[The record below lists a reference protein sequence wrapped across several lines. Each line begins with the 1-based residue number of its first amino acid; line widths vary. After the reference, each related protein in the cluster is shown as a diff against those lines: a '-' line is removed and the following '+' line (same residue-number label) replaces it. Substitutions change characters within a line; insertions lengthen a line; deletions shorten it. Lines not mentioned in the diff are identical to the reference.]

1 MFDTLVESG
10 SHSDDLARKGSFFL
24 GTMVLYAVVL
34 LGVAVLSIYLYN
46 DSIPDPSLELLTLVA
61 PVPMAQ
67 DDTPKAAEEPK
78 PAAKAE
84 PTVAMVKDMAVIAPV
99 TKTNEVAP
107 PTAKVVP
114 TNKTLNVLVGDR
126 DVGDVNAVP
135 TGPVGVVGGT
145 GGGGAGTGGAPK
157 VEVSDEPP
165 PPPPAP
171 TPPPKPK
178 TVVSGGV
185 LNGKAIS
192 KPQPAYPPI
201 AKAARA
207 SGTVTVQILVDES
220 GRVVSASAVSG
231 HPLLQQAAVSAAR
244 QARFSPTLLSG
255 QPVKVSGVITY
266 NFTTAPASA
275 EGQRR
280 RQLLSRLHPSVA
292 AVVERLL
299 EGRET
304 PGEAEAKFV
313 RDGKAELRIWLT
325 VKSPAVLTQLEE
337 LGFELI
343 LDAPSSG
350 LLVGRLPIDKLPA
363 LADLQAVRFVAP
375 EESQK

>member
-10 SHSDDLARKGSFFL
+10 SHSNDIARKGSFFL
-24 GTMVLYAVVL
+24 GTFVLYSIVL
-34 LGVAVLSIYLYN
+34 VAVAIGSIYWYN

-67 DDTPKAAEEPK
+67 EEAPKAAEEPR

-107 PTAKVVP
+107 PSAKVVP

-135 TGPVGVVGGT
+135 TGPVGVVGGV
-145 GGGGAGTGGAPK
+145 GGGGTGGGGAPK

-165 PPPPAP
+165 PPPPPAP
-171 TPPPKPK
+171 TPAPKK

-192 KPQPAYPPI
+192 KPQPSYPPI

-266 NFTTAPASA
+266 NF
-275 EGQRR
+275 
-280 RQLLSRLHPSVA
+280 
-292 AVVERLL
+292 
-299 EGRET
+299 
-304 PGEAEAKFV
+304 
-313 RDGKAELRIWLT
+313 
-325 VKSPAVLTQLEE
+325 VLQ
-337 LGFELI
+337 
-343 LDAPSSG
+343 
-350 LLVGRLPIDKLPA
+350 
-363 LADLQAVRFVAP
+363 
-375 EESQK
+375 

>member
-1 MFDTLVESG
+1 VLV
-10 SHSDDLARKGSFFL
+10 A
-24 GTMVLYAVVL
+24 
-34 LGVAVLSIYLYN
+34 VAVLSIYLYN

-67 DDTPKAAEEPK
+67 EEAPKAQDEPK

-107 PTAKVVP
+107 PTAKIVP
-114 TNKTLNVLVGDR
+114 TNKTLNVMVGDR

-145 GGGGAGTGGAPK
+145 GGGGGGGGGTAPVVK
-157 VEVSDEPP
+157 SDDEPP
-165 PPPPAP
+165 PPPPQP

-220 GRVVSASAVSG
+220 GRVVSANAVSG
-231 HPLLQQAAVSAAR
+231 HPLLQQAAVAAAR

-266 NFTTAPASA
+266 NF
-275 EGQRR
+275 
-280 RQLLSRLHPSVA
+280 
-292 AVVERLL
+292 
-299 EGRET
+299 
-304 PGEAEAKFV
+304 
-313 RDGKAELRIWLT
+313 
-325 VKSPAVLTQLEE
+325 VLQ
-337 LGFELI
+337 
-343 LDAPSSG
+343 
-350 LLVGRLPIDKLPA
+350 
-363 LADLQAVRFVAP
+363 
-375 EESQK
+375 

>member
-24 GTMVLYAVVL
+24 GTFVIYGLVLV
-34 LGVAVLSIYLYN
+34 GVAILSIYLYN

-61 PVPMAQ
+61 PVPIQA
-67 DDTPKAAEEPK
+67 DEPAKPAEEPK
-78 PAAKAE
+78 PTAKQE
-84 PTVAMVKDMAVIAPV
+84 PQVAMVKDMAVIAPV

-107 PTAKVVP
+107 PTAKVVA
-114 TNKTLNVLVGDR
+114 TNKTLNVVVGDR

-135 TGPVGVVGGT
+135 SGAAVGVVGGT
-145 GGGGAGTGGAPK
+145 GGGGTGTGGAPR
-157 VEVSDEPP
+157 VEVNDEPP
-165 PPPPAP
+165 PPPAPKP
-171 TPPPKPK
+171 TPEPPKK

-220 GRVVSASAVSG
+220 GRVVSANAVSG
-231 HPLLQQAAVSAAR
+231 HPLLQQAAVAAAR

-266 NFTTAPASA
+266 NF
-275 EGQRR
+275 
-280 RQLLSRLHPSVA
+280 
-292 AVVERLL
+292 
-299 EGRET
+299 
-304 PGEAEAKFV
+304 
-313 RDGKAELRIWLT
+313 
-325 VKSPAVLTQLEE
+325 VLQ
-337 LGFELI
+337 
-343 LDAPSSG
+343 
-350 LLVGRLPIDKLPA
+350 
-363 LADLQAVRFVAP
+363 
-375 EESQK
+375 

>member
-10 SHSDDLARKGSFFL
+10 SHSGDIARKGSFFL
-24 GTMVLYAVVL
+24 GTMVLYLIVL
-34 LGVAVLSIYLYN
+34 AAVAVLSIYLYN

-67 DDTPKAAEEPK
+67 EEAPKQQDEPK
-78 PAAKAE
+78 PAATKAAPE
-84 PTVAMVKDMAVIAPV
+84 VAMVKDMAVIAPV

-114 TNKTLNVLVGDR
+114 TNRTLSVLVGDR

-145 GGGGAGTGGAPK
+145 GGGGAGSGGTAP
-157 VEVSDEPP
+157 VVASNDEPPP

-220 GRVVSASAVSG
+220 GRVVSASAVNG
-231 HPLLQQAAVSAAR
+231 HPLLQQAAVAAAR
-244 QARFSPTLLSG
+244 NARFSPTLLSG

-266 NFTTAPASA
+266 NF
-275 EGQRR
+275 
-280 RQLLSRLHPSVA
+280 
-292 AVVERLL
+292 
-299 EGRET
+299 
-304 PGEAEAKFV
+304 
-313 RDGKAELRIWLT
+313 
-325 VKSPAVLTQLEE
+325 VLQ
-337 LGFELI
+337 
-343 LDAPSSG
+343 
-350 LLVGRLPIDKLPA
+350 
-363 LADLQAVRFVAP
+363 
-375 EESQK
+375 

>member
-10 SHSDDLARKGSFFL
+10 SHTDDLARKGSFFL

-34 LGVAVLSIYLYN
+34 MGVAVLSIYLYN

-78 PAAKAE
+78 PAAKQE

-107 PTAKVVP
+107 PSAKVVP

-145 GGGGAGTGGAPK
+145 GGGGGGSGGAPK
-157 VEVSDEPP
+157 VEVSDEPPP

-192 KPQPAYPPI
+192 PPGPAYPPS

-207 SGTVTVQILVDES
+207 SGPVPVQILVDES
-220 GRVVSASAVSG
+220 GRVVSG
-231 HPLLQQAAVSAAR
+231 
-244 QARFSPTLLSG
+244 
-255 QPVKVSGVITY
+255 GVL
-266 NFTTAPASA
+266 N
-275 EGQRR
+275 
-280 RQLLSRLHPSVA
+280 
-292 AVVERLL
+292 
-299 EGRET
+299 
-304 PGEAEAKFV
+304 
-313 RDGKAELRIWLT
+313 GKAISKPR
-325 VKSPAVLTQLEE
+325 PAY
-337 LGFELI
+337 
-343 LDAPSSG
+343 P
-350 LLVGRLPIDKLPA
+350 
-363 LADLQAVRFVAP
+363 
-375 EESQK
+375 

>member
-46 DSIPDPSLELLTLVA
+46 DAIPDPSLELLTLVA

-78 PAAKAE
+78 PAAKAAPE
-84 PTVAMVKDMAVIAPV
+84 VAMVKDMAVIAPV

-165 PPPPAP
+165 PPPPPAP

-207 SGTVTVQILVDES
+207 SGTVTVQIVVDES
-220 GRVVSASAVSG
+220 GRVISA
-231 HPLLQQAAVSAAR
+231 AAVSYTLARSRSPKATAKLWAA
-244 QARFSPTLLSG
+244 FSP
-255 QPVKVSGVITY
+255 P
-266 NFTTAPASA
+266 
-275 EGQRR
+275 
-280 RQLLSRLHPSVA
+280 
-292 AVVERLL
+292 
-299 EGRET
+299 
-304 PGEAEAKFV
+304 
-313 RDGKAELRIWLT
+313 
-325 VKSPAVLTQLEE
+325 
-337 LGFELI
+337 
-343 LDAPSSG
+343 
-350 LLVGRLPIDKLPA
+350 
-363 LADLQAVRFVAP
+363 
-375 EESQK
+375 

>member
-24 GTMVLYAVVL
+24 GTLVLYSIVL
-34 LGVAVLSIYLYN
+34 VAVAVLSIYLYN

-78 PAAKAE
+78 PAAKAAPE
-84 PTVAMVKDMAVIAPV
+84 VAMVKDMAVIAPV

-114 TNKTLNVLVGDR
+114 TNKTLSVLVGDR

-135 TGPVGVVGGT
+135 TGPVGVPGGT
-145 GGGGAGTGGAPK
+145 GGGGGGGGGGAPK

-165 PPPPAP
+165 PPPPPAP
-171 TPPPKPK
+171 TPPPPPK
-178 TVVSGGV
+178 KTIVSGGV

-231 HPLLQQAAVSAAR
+231 HPLLQQAAVAAAR
-244 QARFSPTLLSG
+244 NARFSPTLLSG

-266 NFTTAPASA
+266 NF
-275 EGQRR
+275 
-280 RQLLSRLHPSVA
+280 
-292 AVVERLL
+292 
-299 EGRET
+299 
-304 PGEAEAKFV
+304 
-313 RDGKAELRIWLT
+313 
-325 VKSPAVLTQLEE
+325 VLQ
-337 LGFELI
+337 
-343 LDAPSSG
+343 
-350 LLVGRLPIDKLPA
+350 
-363 LADLQAVRFVAP
+363 
-375 EESQK
+375 

>member
-24 GTMVLYAVVL
+24 GTLVLYSIVL
-34 LGVAVLSIYLYN
+34 VGVAVLSIYLYN

-67 DDTPKAAEEPK
+67 DDTPKAADEPK

-107 PTAKVVP
+107 PSAKVVP

-145 GGGGAGTGGAPK
+145 GGGGTGGGGAPK

-165 PPPPAP
+165 PPPPPAP

-178 TVVSGGV
+178 TIVSGGV

-192 KPQPAYPPI
+192 KPQPAYPQI

-207 SGTVTVQILVDES
+207 SGTVTVQIVVDEQ
-220 GRVVSASAVSG
+220 GRVISASAVSG

-244 QARFSPTLLSG
+244 NARFSPTLLSG

-266 NFTTAPASA
+266 NF
-275 EGQRR
+275 
-280 RQLLSRLHPSVA
+280 
-292 AVVERLL
+292 
-299 EGRET
+299 
-304 PGEAEAKFV
+304 
-313 RDGKAELRIWLT
+313 
-325 VKSPAVLTQLEE
+325 VLQ
-337 LGFELI
+337 
-343 LDAPSSG
+343 
-350 LLVGRLPIDKLPA
+350 
-363 LADLQAVRFVAP
+363 
-375 EESQK
+375 

>member
-46 DSIPDPSLELLTLVA
+46 DAIPDPSLELLTLVA

-78 PAAKAE
+78 PAAKAAPE
-84 PTVAMVKDMAVIAPV
+84 VAMVKDMAVIAPV

-157 VEVSDEPP
+157 VEVSDEPPP

-266 NFTTAPASA
+266 NF
-275 EGQRR
+275 
-280 RQLLSRLHPSVA
+280 
-292 AVVERLL
+292 
-299 EGRET
+299 
-304 PGEAEAKFV
+304 
-313 RDGKAELRIWLT
+313 
-325 VKSPAVLTQLEE
+325 VLQ
-337 LGFELI
+337 
-343 LDAPSSG
+343 
-350 LLVGRLPIDKLPA
+350 
-363 LADLQAVRFVAP
+363 
-375 EESQK
+375 

>member
-10 SHSDDLARKGSFFL
+10 SHTDDLARKGSFFL

-46 DSIPDPSLELLTLVA
+46 DAIPDPSLELLTLVA

-67 DDTPKAAEEPK
+67 DDTPKAEEPK
-78 PAAKAE
+78 PAAAKAAPE
-84 PTVAMVKDMAVIAPV
+84 VAMVKDMAVIAPV

-114 TNKTLNVLVGDR
+114 TNKTLSVMIGNR

-165 PPPPAP
+165 PPPPPAP
-171 TPPPKPK
+171 TPPPAPKK

-192 KPQPAYPPI
+192 KPQPTYPPI

-231 HPLLQQAAVSAAR
+231 HPLLQQAAVAAAR
-244 QARFSPTLLSG
+244 NARFSPTLLSG

-266 NFTTAPASA
+266 NF
-275 EGQRR
+275 
-280 RQLLSRLHPSVA
+280 
-292 AVVERLL
+292 
-299 EGRET
+299 
-304 PGEAEAKFV
+304 
-313 RDGKAELRIWLT
+313 
-325 VKSPAVLTQLEE
+325 VLQ
-337 LGFELI
+337 
-343 LDAPSSG
+343 
-350 LLVGRLPIDKLPA
+350 
-363 LADLQAVRFVAP
+363 
-375 EESQK
+375 

>member
-24 GTMVLYAVVL
+24 GTLVLYSIVL
-34 LGVAVLSIYLYN
+34 VAVAVLSIYLYN
-46 DSIPDPSLELLTLVA
+46 DAIPDPSLELLTLVA

-67 DDTPKAAEEPK
+67 EEAPKAADEPK

-107 PTAKVVP
+107 PTAKVVA

-126 DVGDVNAVP
+126 DVGDPNAVP

-145 GGGGAGTGGAPK
+145 GGGGAGGGGGAPK
-157 VEVSDEPP
+157 VEVSDEPPP

-220 GRVVSASAVSG
+220 GRVVSANAVSG
-231 HPLLQQAAVSAAR
+231 HPLLQQAAVAAAR
-244 QARFSPTLLSG
+244 NARFSPTLLSG

-266 NFTTAPASA
+266 NF
-275 EGQRR
+275 
-280 RQLLSRLHPSVA
+280 
-292 AVVERLL
+292 
-299 EGRET
+299 
-304 PGEAEAKFV
+304 
-313 RDGKAELRIWLT
+313 
-325 VKSPAVLTQLEE
+325 VLQ
-337 LGFELI
+337 
-343 LDAPSSG
+343 
-350 LLVGRLPIDKLPA
+350 
-363 LADLQAVRFVAP
+363 
-375 EESQK
+375 

>member
-34 LGVAVLSIYLYN
+34 MGIIVITIYWYN

-61 PVPMAQ
+61 PVPMQQDEPKAQ
-67 DDTPKAAEEPK
+67 DEPK
-78 PAAKAE
+78 PAAKQE

-99 TKTNEVAP
+99 TKTNEIAP
-107 PTAKVVP
+107 PTAKVVA
-114 TNKTLNVLVGDR
+114 TNKTLNVMIGNR

-145 GGGGAGTGGAPK
+145 GGGGNGGGGTAPA
-157 VEVSDEPP
+157 VVSNDEPP

-171 TPPPKPK
+171 KPTPEPKK

-185 LNGKAIS
+185 LNGKAVS
-192 KPQPAYPPI
+192 KPPPAYPPI

-207 SGTVTVQILVDES
+207 QGTVTVQILVDES

-231 HPLLQQAAVSAAR
+231 HPLLQQAAVAAAR

-266 NFTTAPASA
+266 NF
-275 EGQRR
+275 
-280 RQLLSRLHPSVA
+280 
-292 AVVERLL
+292 
-299 EGRET
+299 
-304 PGEAEAKFV
+304 
-313 RDGKAELRIWLT
+313 
-325 VKSPAVLTQLEE
+325 VLQ
-337 LGFELI
+337 
-343 LDAPSSG
+343 
-350 LLVGRLPIDKLPA
+350 
-363 LADLQAVRFVAP
+363 
-375 EESQK
+375 